1 MLDPLKS
8 VKPLNPIYYIPLLED
23 LPQVEQLTK
32 KSSKSDFTFL
42 QPFQTSS
49 SNDSYKLDMM
59 FEIYKDAIP
68 NYNYEEFKS
77 IVREQL
83 ESDRNDDE
91 VVAYLIDTFGCNLFD
106 FISEIVRNR
115 HKNIDYGKSTGGNK
129 SKIF

>member
-32 KSSKSDFTFL
+32 KSSKNDFTFL
-42 QPFQTSS
+42 QPLQTSP
-49 SNDSYKLDMM
+49 SNDSYKLDTM

-77 IVREQL
+77 IIREQV

-91 VVAYLIDTFGCNLFD
+91 AVAYLIDTFGCNLFD
-106 FISEIVRNR
+106 FITEIVRNR
-115 HKNIDYGKSTGGNK
+115 KNIDYGKTTGGNK